1 VTFVVCMRY
10 RSLHRPPQTAEIEE
24 TVGAMAEVVAEGKV
38 RFLGLSEV
46 DGDVLRRAH
55 SVHPITAVQRENAGA
70 LGITLTEDDL
80 AVLDPLADQVVG
92 SRY

>member
-1 VTFVVCMRY
+1 M
-10 RSLHRPPQTAEIEE
+10 
-24 TVGAMAEVVAEGKV
+24 
-38 RFLGLSEV
+38 
-46 DGDVLRRAH
+46 LRRAH
-55 SVHPITAVQRENAGA
+55 SVHPITAVQSENAGA